1 MKVVKTIFAI
11 DSHTMGEPTR
21 IIVGGVPNIP
31 GKTMPEKKAYL
42 EKNLDYV
49 RTAIMLEPR
58 GHNDMFGSI
67 ITQPT
72 IEEADLGIIFMD
84 GGGYLNMCGHGSI
97 GAATVAVESGMVEV
111 TEPVTKITLEAP
123 AGLVKAS
130 VKVENGKA
138 KEVSIVNV
146 PAFLYK
152 RDVEVDVPEIGKV
165 IMDISFGGSFFA
177 IVKCENLGIEICPAN
192 AQKIIEIGMKI
203 IKAVNEQ
210 VEIQHPTLPHIKT
223 VDLCEIYGPA
233 KSADATLQNA
243 VVFGQGQLDRS
254 PCGTGTSAKLAT
266 LYAKGLLKINQEFV
280 YESILE
286 TKFRGRV
293 LEETKVGEYDA
304 IIPEITGSAF
314 ITGHSQFFIDPEDPV
329 KHGFIL
335 K

>member
-1 MKVVKTIFAI
+1 MKSVKTIFAI

-21 IIVGGVPNIP
+21 IVVGGLPNIP
-31 GKTMPEKKAYL
+31 GKTMPDKKAYL
-42 EKNLDYV
+42 EENLDYV

-72 IEEADLGIIFMD
+72 TEEADLGIIFMD

-97 GAATVAVESGMVEV
+97 GAVTVAIETGMVPV
-111 TEPVTKITLEAP
+111 IEPVTNITLEAP
-123 AGLVKAS
+123 AGLVKAKA
-130 VKVENGKA
+130 KVENGKA

-146 PAFLYK
+146 PSFLYK
-152 RDVEVDVPEIGKV
+152 RDIEVDIPEIGKV
-165 IMDISFGGSFFA
+165 AMDISFGGSFFA
-177 IVKCENLGIEICPAN
+177 IVKAEKLGIDISPSN
-192 AQKIIEIGMKI
+192 AQKIIDIGMNV

-233 KSADATLQNA
+233 KSKDASMQNA

-254 PCGTGTSAKLAT
+254 PCGTGTSAKIAT
-266 LYAKGLLKINQEFV
+266 LYTKGELKMNEDFI
-280 YESILE
+280 YESILQ
-286 TKFRGRV
+286 TKFKGKV
-293 LEETKVGEYDA
+293 IGETKVGDFNA
-304 IIPEITGSAF
+304 IIPEITGSAY
-314 ITGHSQFFIDPEDPV
+314 ITGHNQFFIDPEDPV

>member
-1 MKVVKTIFAI
+1 MKSVKTIFAI

-21 IIVGGVPNIP
+21 IVVGGVPNIP

-42 EKNLDYV
+42 EENLDFV

-67 ITQPT
+67 FTQPT
-72 IEEADLGIIFMD
+72 TDEADIGIIFMD

-97 GAATVAVESGMVEV
+97 GAATVAVETGMVPV
-111 TEPVTKITLEAP
+111 TEPVTELTLEAP
-123 AGLVKAS
+123 AGLVKAR

-138 KEVSIVNV
+138 KEVSIINV

-152 RDVEVDVPEIGKV
+152 RDVEVDVPKVGKV
-165 IMDISFGGSFFA
+165 KMDISFGGSFFA
-177 IVKCENLGIEICPAN
+177 LVKSADLGLDICAAN
-192 AQKIIEIGMKI
+192 AQKLIEVGMDI

-223 VDLCEIYGPA
+223 VDLAEIYGPA
-233 KSADATLQNA
+233 KSPDATMQNA

-266 LYAKGLLKINQEFV
+266 LYAKGLLKMNEDFI
-280 YESILE
+280 YESILQ
-286 TKFRGRV
+286 TKFKGRV
-293 LEETKVGEYDA
+293 VGETKVGEYDA

-329 KHGFIL
+329 KYGFVL

>member
-21 IIVGGVPNIP
+21 IVVGGVPNIP

-42 EKNLDYV
+42 EENLDYV

-72 IEEADLGIIFMD
+72 TEEADLGIIFMD

-165 IMDISFGGSFFA
+165 TMDISFGGSFFA
-177 IVKCENLGIEICPAN
+177 IVKAENLGIDICPAN
-192 AQKIIEIGMKI
+192 AQKIIEIGMKV

-210 VEIQHPTLPHIKT
+210 VEIQHPTLSHIKT

-266 LYAKGLLKINQEFV
+266 LYAKGLLKMNEDFI

-286 TKFRGRV
+286 TKFKGKV

-314 ITGHSQFFIDPEDPV
+314 ITGHNQFFIDPEDPV

>member
-1 MKVVKTIFAI
+1 MKSERTIFAV

-21 IIVGGVPNIP
+21 IVVGGVPNIP

-42 EKNLDYV
+42 EEHLDWV

-67 ITQPT
+67 VTQPT
-72 IEEADLGIIFMD
+72 TEEADLGIIFMD

-97 GAATVAVESGMVEV
+97 GAATVAVETGMVPAV
-111 TEPVTKITLEAP
+111 EPVTNLTLEAP

-152 RDVEVDVPEIGKV
+152 RDVEVDVPGIGKV
-165 IMDISFGGSFFA
+165 VMDISFGGSFFA
-177 IVKCENLGIEICPAN
+177 IVKAENLGLEISPAS
-192 AQKIIEIGMKI
+192 AQKLIEVGMNV

-210 VEIQHPTLPHIKT
+210 IEIQHPTLPHIKT

-233 KSADATLQNA
+233 KSADATMQNA

-254 PCGTGTSAKLAT
+254 PCGTGTSAKMAT
-266 LYAKGLLKINQEFV
+266 LYAKGQLKMKEDFI
-280 YESILE
+280 YESIIQ
-286 TKFRGRV
+286 TKFKGRV
-293 LEETKVGEYDA
+293 LEETKVGDYDA
-304 IIPEITGSAF
+304 IIPEVTGAAY
-314 ITGHSQFFIDPEDPV
+314 ITGHNQFFIDPEDPV